1 MNSKTRKL
9 TLKAK
14 EDWQRIDLFLAEHL
28 ESHSRSQVE
37 KLVRSG
43 AVSLNRTVVQRK
55 NLRIEQGDIIEVSL
69 PDEVQPEALVRELS
83 QPAELVKLYEDE
95 HLLIIDKPTGISVH
109 PGAGERRTTVLDI
122 FRSLYPQIDSIPDT
136 DRPGIVHRLD
146 KETSGVLVLAKDET
160 TMKRMQKKFK
170 RREVRKTYLAFAKGH
185 LRYMNGT
192 IDVPIARN
200 PKNRKK
206 YMAVPYEYY
215 ENAREAV
222 TDFSLIRAFDD
233 FSFIKLNP
241 HTGRTHQLRV
251 HLSHFGN
258 PILGDPVYGK
268 GARFK
273 RLALHAHQ
281 IEFAHPWTEQILVAR
296 SPLPSVFRQ
305 HMKAILMAAK
315 QY

>member
-1 MNSKTRKL
+1 MNSKTREFR
-9 TLKAK
+9 LKAEK
-14 EDWQRIDLFLAEHL
+14 DYPRIDLFLVEHL
-28 ESHSRSQVE
+28 ESLSRSQVE
-37 KLVRSG
+37 KIIRSG
-43 AVSLNRTVVQRK
+43 LVSLNQAVQKRK
-55 NLRIEQGDIIEVSL
+55 NVRISVGDIIEVVVE
-69 PDEVQPEALVRELS
+69 PEVEKPLV
-83 QPAELVKLYEDE
+83 PAPIGTRDLTKLYEDE
-95 HLLIIDKPTGISVH
+95 HLLIIDKPPGISVH
-109 PGAGERRTTVLDI
+109 PGAGERQTTILDI
-122 FRSLYPQIDSIPDT
+122 FRSQYPQVEAIPDT

-146 KETSGVLVLAKDET
+146 KETSGVLVLAKDEI

-170 RREVRKTYLAFAKGH
+170 RREVHKTYLAFVRGA

-192 IDVPIARN
+192 IDIPIARN

-215 ENAREAV
+215 ENAREAI

-233 FSFIKLNP
+233 FSFVKLNP

-258 PILGDPVYGK
+258 PILGDQVYGK

-273 RLALHAHQ
+273 RLALHAHR
-281 IEFAHPWTEQILVAR
+281 IEFTHPWTEQPVVAR
-296 SPLPSVFRQ
+296 SSLPSVFRQ
-305 HMKAILMAAK
+305 HMKAVMMAAK